1 MVMIK
6 TINPALTTIRQ
17 AQASYRNCL
26 ETERDKSI
34 LITKTQAYE
43 DVVNGL
49 SGEYASFNSDTQ
61 TEIQVENYNLF
72 VLAQDKGIT
81 LNLYESLMPSVETD
95 SVSQK
100 VVRTGKKLYPK
111 TITFFDSS
119 LSTSSNVTPQNTTST
134 PLPPANEPVDDTV
147 VDPVFANVDAQVWE
161 PQTYASEQVNEPWTP
176 MVSNALVE
184 LALTAAAN
192 ANGLQAG
199 LTTFSHNPLET
210 IIEDSR
216 ELLLYYTE
224 NNYANLNVAL
234 TGISSNPNLNSA
246 YKLLRESIGGSDG
259 LSGCVA
265 QLDEFRIHTDR
276 LSGLYLKA
284 DSENA
289 EPTNDSITEDLTL
302 YGLSGGPTEIFSF
315 SARKFRSAKYLIQA
329 TAADAD
335 RGHTVTELYIL
346 HDNHHPYT
354 REVVSMYSNEPF
366 VTYTTQLLN
375 GEIRVLA
382 NTAADNTDFV
392 IHGTRLQISRAAKSY
407 ANISQTTIMENH
419 MILSTYLNDGVDYFR
434 YQCGALYNPKVVA
447 EISRELRDL
456 LIQLRSSDFLGQS
469 DAIQSAGI
477 NAWASIISTRANTIQ
492 AQIDAD
498 WNAYVESGKKSE
510 ALQIAFSLAS
520 GYEQPNANTTLQSTL
535 NSITKTAIEQQT

>member
-1 MVMIK
+1 MIK
-6 TINPALTTIRQ
+6 TVNPSLTVIRN
-17 AQASYRNCL
+17 AQASYRTCL
-26 ETERDKSI
+26 ETERDVSI
-34 LITKTQAYE
+34 LRTKTYAYE
-43 DVVNGL
+43 DVLNGL
-49 SGEYASFNSDTQ
+49 TGEYETFTP
-61 TEIQVENYNLF
+61 EIQAEIQLENYNLF
-72 VLAQDKGIT
+72 MLAADKGIT
-81 LNLYESLMPSVETD
+81 LNLYESLMPATDISTET
-95 SVSQK
+95 QK
-100 VVRTGKKLYPK
+100 VLRTGKKLYPK
-111 TITFFDSS
+111 TVTFIDSS
-119 LSTSSNVTPQNTTST
+119 LSTSVSVTPRTGTSE
-134 PLPPANEPVDDTV
+134 PLPPANEPIDDSV
-147 VDPVFANVDAQVWE
+147 VDPVFDAVDAQVWS
-161 PQTYASEQVNEPWTP
+161 PNTYASEQVNEPWTP
-176 MVSNALVE
+176 MVSNALVQ

-199 LTTFSHNPLET
+199 LTTFSHNPLDS

-216 ELLLYYTE
+216 DLLIYYTE
-224 NNYANLNVAL
+224 NNYANLNTTL
-234 TGISSNPNLNSA
+234 SGISSNPNLNSA

-276 LSGLYLKA
+276 LSGLYL
-284 DSENA
+284 DNESPES

-366 VTYTTQLLN
+366 VTYTTQLAN

-407 ANISQTTIMENH
+407 ANVSQTKIMEHH
-419 MILSTYLNDGVDYFR
+419 MQLSTYLNDDVDYVR
-434 YQCGALYNPKVVA
+434 YQSGALYNPKVVA
-447 EISRELRDL
+447 EISREIRDL
-456 LIQLRSSDFLGQS
+456 LIQLRSSDFLGLS
-469 DAIQSAGI
+469 DAAQSAGV
-477 NAWASIISTRANTIQ
+477 NVWAQTISTRANTIQ
-492 AQIDAD
+492 AQIDSD
-498 WNAYVESGKKSE
+498 YDNFVECRKKSE

-535 NSITKTAIEQQT
+535 NNVTKSAIEESS

>member
-1 MVMIK
+1 MPRTAHPSITVIK
-6 TINPALTTIRQ
+6 N
-17 AQASYRNCL
+17 AQASYRECL
-26 ETERDKSI
+26 TQERNKAT
-34 LITKTQAYE
+34 LVTKTQAYE
-43 DVVNGL
+43 DIANGL
-49 SGEYASFNSDTQ
+49 SGEYESFDADTQ
-61 TEIQVENYNLF
+61 AEIQTENYSLF
-72 VLAQDKGIT
+72 LLAQDKGIT
-81 LNLYESLMPSVETD
+81 LNLYESLMP
-95 SVSQK
+95 
-100 VVRTGKKLYPK
+100 VVNSSTNTQNVLRTGKKLYPK
-111 TITFFDSS
+111 TITFIDSS
-119 LSTSSNVTPQNTTST
+119 LSTSSNASVR
-134 PLPPANEPVDDTV
+134 PATVPSLSPTNANVPDDV
-147 VDPVFANVDAQVWE
+147 VDPVFDAVDEQTYD
-161 PQTYASEQVNEPWTP
+161 PDTYASEQVNEPWTP

-199 LTTFSHNPLET
+199 LVTFSQNPLDS

-216 ELLLYYTE
+216 DLLIYYTE
-224 NNYANLNVAL
+224 NNYANLNTAL

-259 LSGCVA
+259 LSGVVA

-276 LSGLYLKA
+276 LSGLYL
-284 DSENA
+284 DNESVEA

-315 SARKFRSAKYLIQA
+315 NARKFRSAKYLIQA

-366 VTYTTQLLN
+366 VEYTTQLAD

-407 ANISQTTIMENH
+407 ANVSQTKILEH
-419 MILSTYLNDGVDYFR
+419 HIQLSTFLNDGVDYVR
-434 YQCGALYNPKVVA
+434 YQSGALYNAAVVA
-447 EISRELRDL
+447 NISREIRDL
-456 LIQLRSSDFLGQS
+456 LIQLRSTDFLGQS
-469 DAIQSAGI
+469 DALQAAGV
-477 NAWASIISTRANTIQ
+477 NAWAGIITTRANTIQ
-492 AQIDAD
+492 AQIDDD
-498 WNAYVESGKKSE
+498 WDAYAECRKKSE
-510 ALQIAFSLAS
+510 ALAIAFSLAS

-535 NSITKTAIEQQT
+535 NNVTKAAIEEQP

>member
-1 MVMIK
+1 MIK
-6 TINPALTTIRQ
+6 TVNPSLTVIRN
-17 AQASYRNCL
+17 AQASYRTCL
-26 ETERDKSI
+26 ETERNVS
-34 LITKTQAYE
+34 LLRTKTYAYE

-49 SGEYASFNSDTQ
+49 SGEYETFSSDVQ
-61 TEIQVENYNLF
+61 AEIQIENYNLYL
-72 VLAQDKGIT
+72 LAQDKGIT
-81 LNLYESLMPSVETD
+81 LNLYESLMPATD
-95 SVSQK
+95 TNTESQI
-100 VVRTGKKLYPK
+100 VLRTGKKLYPK
-111 TITFFDSS
+111 TITFRDFS
-119 LSTSSNVTPQNTTST
+119 LLTST
-134 PLPPANEPVDDTV
+134 DVSTRQTTAAVLPPANEPIDDSV
-147 VDPVFANVDAQVWE
+147 VDSAFAAIDAITYA
-161 PQTYASEQVNEPWTP
+161 PDTYASEQVNEPWTP

-199 LTTFSHNPLET
+199 LTTFSQNPLDT

-216 ELLLYYTE
+216 DLLVYYTE
-224 NNYANLNVAL
+224 GNYANLNVAL
-234 TGISSNPNLNSA
+234 TGIASNPNLNSA

-276 LSGLYLKA
+276 LSGLYL
-284 DSENA
+284 DNESPES

-315 SARKFRSAKYLIQA
+315 SARKFRSAKYIIQA

-366 VTYTTQLLN
+366 VTYTTQLAN

-407 ANISQTTIMENH
+407 ANVSQTKIMEHH
-419 MILSTYLNDGVDYFR
+419 MQLSTYLNDDVDYVR
-434 YQCGALYNPKVVA
+434 YQSGALYNPKVVA
-447 EISRELRDL
+447 EISREIRDL
-456 LIQLRSSDFLGQS
+456 LIQLRSSDFLGLS
-469 DAIQSAGI
+469 DAAQSAGVNVWSQTI
-477 NAWASIISTRANTIQ
+477 VTRANTIQ
-492 AQIDAD
+492 AVIDAD
-498 WNAYVESGKKSE
+498 YANFGECRKKSE

-535 NSITKTAIEQQT
+535 NNVTKAAIEEQS

>member
-1 MVMIK
+1 MIR
-6 TINPALTTIRQ
+6 TINPSITVIRQ
-17 AQASYRNCL
+17 AQASYRTCL
-26 ETERDKSI
+26 TSERDVSV
-34 LITKTQAYE
+34 LRTKTITFE

-49 SGEYASFNSDTQ
+49 SGEYESYPS
-61 TEIQVENYNLF
+61 EIQAEIQLENYALAT
-72 VLAQDKGIT
+72 LAQDKGIT
-81 LNLYESLMPSVETD
+81 LNLYESLLPETENTTE
-95 SVSQK
+95 SQK
-100 VVRTGKKLYPK
+100 VLRTGKKLYPK

-119 LSTSSNVTPQNTTST
+119 LSTSTSLLTRQSDANV
-134 PLPPANEPVDDTV
+134 LPPANEPIDDTL
-147 VDPVFANVDAQVWE
+147 VDPVFANVDAIVYA
-161 PQTYASEQVNEPWTP
+161 PQTFASEQVNEPYTP
-176 MVSNALVE
+176 MVSNALVQ

-216 ELLLYYTE
+216 DLLIYYTE

-234 TGISSNPNLNSA
+234 SGIATNPALNSS

-276 LSGLYLKA
+276 LSGLYL
-284 DSENA
+284 DNESPES

-315 SARKFRSAKYLIQA
+315 SARKFRSAKYIIQA

-366 VTYTTQLLN
+366 VTYTTQLAN

-407 ANISQTTIMENH
+407 ANVSQTTIMENH
-419 MILSTYLNDGVDYFR
+419 MILSTYLNDDVDYFR

-456 LIQLRSSDFLGQS
+456 IIVLTSSDFLGQS
-469 DAIQSAGI
+469 NTIQSAGI
-477 NAWASIISTRANTIQ
+477 NAWAGIISTRANTIQ

-498 WNAYVESGKKSE
+498 Y
-510 ALQIAFSLAS
+510 
-520 GYEQPNANTTLQSTL
+520 
-535 NSITKTAIEQQT
+535 

>member
-1 MVMIK
+1 MIK
-6 TINPALTTIRQ
+6 TVNPALTTIRQ

-26 ETERDKSI
+26 ETERDAFK
-34 LITKTQAYE
+34 LRTKTYAYE

-49 SGEYASFNSDTQ
+49 SGEFVSFNADVQ
-61 TEIQVENYNLF
+61 AEIQIENYNLF
-72 VLAQDKGIT
+72 VLAQDKGIE
-81 LNLYESLMPSVETD
+81 LQLYDALMPTIESD

-100 VVRTGKKLYPK
+100 VLRTGKKIYPK

-119 LSTSSNVTPQNTTST
+119 LSTSSNAVVRVTPPAT
-134 PLPPANEPVDDTV
+134 LPPANEPIADDV
-147 VDPVFANVDAQVWE
+147 VDEAFDVVDAITYA
-161 PQTYASEQVNEPWTP
+161 PDTYASEQVNEPWTP

-184 LALTAAAN
+184 LALTAASN

-199 LTTFSHNPLET
+199 LATFSRNPLET

-216 ELLLYYTE
+216 DLLLYYTE
-224 NNYANLNVAL
+224 GNYANLNVAL
-234 TGISSNPNLNSA
+234 TGVASNPNLNSA

-276 LSGLYLKA
+276 LSGLYL
-284 DSENA
+284 DNESPES

-302 YGLSGGPTEIFSF
+302 YGLNGGPTEIFSF

-329 TAADAD
+329 TSADED
-335 RGHTVTELYIL
+335 RGHTVTELFIL

-354 REVVSMYSNEPF
+354 REVVAMYSNEPF
-366 VTYTTQLLN
+366 VTYSTQLAD

-382 NTAADNTDFV
+382 NTSAPNTDFV

-407 ANISQTTIMENH
+407 ANVSQTKILEH
-419 MILSTYLNDGVDYFR
+419 HIQLSTYLNDDVDYVR
-434 YQCGALYNPKVVA
+434 YQSGALYNPKVVA
-447 EISRELRDL
+447 EISREIRDL
-456 LIQLRSSDFLGQS
+456 LIQLRSSDFLGLS
-469 DAIQSAGI
+469 DAAQAAGI
-477 NAWASIISTRANTIQ
+477 NVWANTISTRANTIQ
-492 AQIDAD
+492 NSIDSD
-498 WNAYVESGKKSE
+498 WEAYQECRKKSE

>member
-1 MVMIK
+1 MIK
-6 TINPALTTIRQ
+6 TVNPALSTIRQ
-17 AQASYRNCL
+17 AQASYRECL
-26 ETERDKSI
+26 TTERDISK
-34 LITKTQAYE
+34 LRDKTWAYE
-43 DVVNGL
+43 DVLNGL
-49 SGEYASFNSDTQ
+49 TGEYATFSPDVQ
-61 TEIQVENYNLF
+61 AEIQTENYNLF
-72 VLAQDKGIT
+72 LLAQDKGIE
-81 LNLYESLMPSVETD
+81 LQLYESLMPMVST
-95 SVSQK
+95 STTSQK
-100 VVRTGKKLYPK
+100 VLRTGKKIYPK

-119 LSTSSNVTPQNTTST
+119 LSTSSNVQIRATPAAT
-134 PLPPANEPVDDTV
+134 LPPANEPIADDVVDDAF
-147 VDPVFANVDAQVWE
+147 DAVDAITYA
-161 PQTYASEQVNEPWTP
+161 PATYASEQVNEPWTP

-184 LALTAAAN
+184 LALTAASN

-199 LTTFSHNPLET
+199 LTTFSHNPLDS

-216 ELLLYYTE
+216 DLLIYYTE

-234 TGISSNPNLNSA
+234 SGISSNPALNSA

-276 LSGLYLKA
+276 LSGLYL
-284 DSENA
+284 DNGSPES

-335 RGHTVTELYIL
+335 RGHTVTEIFIL

-354 REVVSMYSNEPF
+354 REVVAMYSNEPF
-366 VTYTTQLLN
+366 VTYTTQLVD

-407 ANISQTTIMENH
+407 ANVSQTKILEH
-419 MILSTYLNDGVDYFR
+419 HSILSTFLNDGVDYVR
-434 YQCGALYNPKVVA
+434 YQSGALYNPKVVA
-447 EISRELRDL
+447 EISREMRDL

-469 DAIQSAGI
+469 DAVQSAGI
-477 NAWASIISTRANTIQ
+477 NVWATTIATRANTIQ
-492 AQIDAD
+492 AQIDD
-498 WNAYVESGKKSE
+498 DYSHFVECRKKSE
-510 ALQIAFSLAS
+510 ALQIAFSLAA

-535 NSITKTAIEQQT
+535 NTVTKAAIQEQT

>member
-1 MVMIK
+1 MSKK
-6 TINPALTTIRQ
+6 TINPALSTIRQ
-17 AQASYRNCL
+17 AQADYRTCL
-26 ETERDKSI
+26 TTERDVSK
-34 LITKTQAYE
+34 LRTKTYAYE
-43 DVVNGL
+43 DVLNGL
-49 SGEYASFNSDTQ
+49 TGEFDTFN
-61 TEIQVENYNLF
+61 TEIQAEIQTENYNLF
-72 VLAQDKGIT
+72 VLAQDKGID
-81 LNLYESLMPSVETD
+81 LQLYESLMPMVSTSTE
-95 SVSQK
+95 SQK
-100 VVRTGKKLYPK
+100 VLRTGKKLYPK

-119 LSTSSNVTPQNTTST
+119 LSTSSNTQTRAVGAATLPQ
-134 PLPPANEPVDDTV
+134 ANESIDDTQI
-147 VDPVFANVDAQVWE
+147 DDAFDAVDAITYA
-161 PQTYASEQVNEPWTP
+161 PATYASEQVNVPWTP

-199 LTTFSHNPLET
+199 LTTFSHNPLDT

-216 ELLLYYTE
+216 DLLIYYTE

-234 TGISSNPNLNSA
+234 SGVSSNPNLNSA

-276 LSGLYLKA
+276 LSGLYL
-284 DSENA
+284 DNESPES

-335 RGHTVTELYIL
+335 RGHTVTEIFIL

-354 REVVSMYSNEPF
+354 REVVAMYSNEPF
-366 VTYTTQLLN
+366 VTYTTQLVD

-382 NTAADNTDFV
+382 NTSAPNTDFV

-407 ANISQTTIMENH
+407 ANVSQTKILEHHSM
-419 MILSTYLNDGVDYFR
+419 LSTFLNDGVDYVR
-434 YQCGALYNPKVVA
+434 YQSGALYNPKVVA
-447 EISRELRDL
+447 EISREIRDL
-456 LIQLRSSDFLGQS
+456 LIQLRSTAFLAQS
-469 DAIQSAGI
+469 DAAQAAGV
-477 NAWASIISTRANTIQ
+477 NVWAQTISTRANTIQ

-498 WNAYVESGKKSE
+498 WNAYQECRKKSE
-510 ALQIAFSLAS
+510 ALQIAFSLAA
-520 GYEQPNANTTLQSTL
+520 GYEQPNANTTLQNTL
-535 NSITKTAIEQQT
+535 NTVTKAAIQEQP